1 MNINTLLAIALASAL
16 LLAPRFDLPTF
27 GRPLHGIQ
35 PLDSVSMQ
43 PGNSESFSISGKID
57 SIDYASNV
65 MVVKSRGDILSIVI
79 TPTTTVERDGE
90 IGGVSDL
97 RRGALVAVKGF
108 IRDDGA
114 MVAVSIVIKAK
125 ADSHQ

>member
-1 MNINTLLAIALASAL
+1 MNIYAL
-16 LLAPRFDLPTF
+16 LSIPLAVALLMAPASNLPTF

-35 PLDSVSMQ
+35 Q
-43 PGNSESFSISGKID
+43 QANGETFSIFGKIN

-65 MVVKSRGDILSIVI
+65 MVVKSHGDISTIVI
-79 TPTTTVERDGE
+79 TPTTSVEQDGE

-97 RRGALVAVKGF
+97 RRGEQVRVKGF
-108 IRDDGA
+108 IRDDGV

-125 ADSHQ
+125 AVSHQ